1 MRRDCCTGGLKS
13 DYVRMPIEHWNT
25 VDPSESIRSD
35 EIVPVLE
42 GIFDVVL
49 RADYGGT
56 VLMLLLE
63 HIVHNFDPE
72 DEKDIEVVRLLTRAE
87 EALIRQ
93 NVMPSDF
100 TMIAARKRSSLAPH
114 REPAPARREGATTP
128 PPASD
133 AMAEVLVQREAL
145 AASVRAIEAS
155 RRGRLARW
163 LWGLVERG
171 RK

>member
-1 MRRDCCTGGLKS
+1 
-13 DYVRMPIEHWNT
+13 MPIEHWNT

-35 EIVPVLE
+35 EIVPVVE
-42 GIFDVVL
+42 SIFDLIV

-63 HIVHNFDPE
+63 HIIHNFDPG
-72 DEKDIEVVRLLTRAE
+72 DQKDIEILRLLSRAE
-87 EALIRQ
+87 EGLIRQ
-93 NVMPSDF
+93 NVIRSDF

-114 REPAPARREGATTP
+114 REPAPAQREGVTTP

-133 AMAEVLVQREAL
+133 AMAEVRAQREAL

-155 RRGRLARW
+155 RRSRLARW
-163 LWGLVERG
+163 LWGFVERG